1 MIDEQKPSSVHGRR
15 PLSAVLRHAEM
26 LFVAEFEER
35 IAASDFA
42 DLSLAHAANVLRF
55 LHSGPQRASQFI
67 GSCGV
72 SKQAVSQQIAQL
84 EKNGYITSVPDPQ
97 DQRARILV
105 LTERGLAAQA
115 EVQRIFKAIEK
126 TWTKYLGAEDATS
139 LRRILEKLPS
149 QI

>member
-1 MIDEQKPSSVHGRR
+1 MVDEQKPASVYGRR
-15 PLSAVLRHAEM
+15 PLSSVLRHAEM
-26 LFVAEFEER
+26 LFVAEFEEH

-55 LHSGPQRASQFI
+55 LHDGPRRASQFV

-84 EKNGYITSVPDPQ
+84 EKNGYITSIPDPQ
-97 DQRARILV
+97 DQRARILA
-105 LTERGLAAQA
+105 LTERGEAAQV

-126 TWTKYLGAEDATS
+126 TWARHLGAEDATA
-139 LRRILEKLPS
+139 LRRILEKLP
-149 QI
+149 